1 MPRNRPTLKTI
12 AELTGLAVATVSR
25 ALNDAPDISAATK
38 VQVRKVASK
47 IGYLPDRA
55 GVRLRTGKTNVISLI
70 MDQDDRIPN
79 FARRIIVG
87 ISKVLADTNYH
98 LVVTPQFRDESVCT
112 PINYILASMSA
123 DGVIFTHTR
132 PLDERIKL
140 LQEHNFPFTTHG
152 RSELNTPHS
161 YHDFDNRAFAYQ
173 AALRLV
179 SKGRRNL
186 ALLAP
191 PRQFTYHG
199 HTLHGFNQAL
209 YETGAQ
215 GKVLTEV
222 DLDTPVTELRDFVKT
237 LTTKGP
243 LPDGIVSGSE
253 LCTIALI
260 DGLKQ
265 VGLDP
270 GTDYDMVSKQT
281 ANILDVV
288 SPGIDSL
295 YEDLIFAGEKLAE
308 HLLAQISGTDI
319 EKTRSLSQPKPLW
332 RSPSK

>member
-12 AELTGLAVATVSR
+12 AELTGLAVSTVSR
-25 ALNDAPDISAATK
+25 ALNNAPDLSAATK
-38 VQVRKVASK
+38 ARVSKVASQ

-98 LVVTPQFRDESVCT
+98 LVVTPQFRDEPLCK
-112 PINYILASMSA
+112 PINYILASRFA
-123 DGVIFTHTR
+123 DGIIFTHTK

-140 LQEHNFPFTTHG
+140 LQENNFPFTTHG
-152 RSELNTPHS
+152 RSELSTPHS
-161 YHDFDNRAFAYQ
+161 YHDFDNRTFAHQ
-173 AALRLV
+173 AALRLI

-191 PRQFTYHG
+191 PKQFTYHG
-199 HTLHGFNQAL
+199 HTLHGFNRAL

-215 GKVLTEV
+215 GKVFSEV
-222 DLDTPVTELRDFVKT
+222 DLDTPVTELRDFAKT
-237 LTTKGP
+237 FSTKGTF
-243 LPDGIVSGSE
+243 PDGIVSGSE
-253 LCTIALI
+253 LCTLALI
-260 DGLKQ
+260 DGLKHA
-265 VGLDP
+265 GLCI
-270 GTDYDMVSKQT
+270 GTDLDLVSKQT
-281 ANILDVV
+281 ANLLDVV

-295 YEDLIFAGEKLAE
+295 YEDLISAGEKLAE
-308 HLLAQISGTDI
+308 HLLAQIDDIDI
-319 EKTRSLSQPKPLW
+319 EKTQSISQPKPLW
-332 RSPSK
+332 RSVPM